1 VTGGASGLGE
11 GTVRHLA
18 SLGGKVV
25 ILDMSEARAA
35 AIAKELG
42 PNVSNVFLDAT
53 DEESIAEAVTAAAAI
68 HGRID
73 GVINCAGTGLGK
85 GVVNKR
91 GEAHDMDSFEFII
104 RLNLI
109 GTFSVAAKC
118 AAVMCNNE
126 PNEEGERGVIINVAS
141 VAATD
146 GQNGQSAYS
155 ASKAGVVGMALPMAR
170 DLGPRG
176 IRVNTICPGIF
187 KTALTAGFETKRGKK
202 VGDSLKMSQIFPQHR
217 FGMPS
222 DFAHCAAFIIENAM
236 MNGEHIRL
244 DGGIRMPKL

>member
-1 VTGGASGLGE
+1 
-11 GTVRHLA
+11 
-18 SLGGKVV
+18 
-25 ILDMSEARAA
+25 MSEARAA

-109 GTFSVAAKC
+109 GTFFRCRKVRCSHVQQRTK
-118 AAVMCNNE
+118 
-126 PNEEGERGVIINVAS
+126 RGRRAWRHNQRGFGCR
-141 VAATD
+141 D
-146 GQNGQSAYS
+146 GWTGTVNLRTLPPRR
-155 ASKAGVVGMALPMAR
+155 GVVGMALPMAR

-176 IRVNTICPGIF
+176 IR
-187 KTALTAGFETKRGKK
+187 GKHHL
-202 VGDSLKMSQIFPQHR
+202 SWHF
-217 FGMPS
+217 
-222 DFAHCAAFIIENAM
+222 
-236 MNGEHIRL
+236 
-244 DGGIRMPKL
+244 